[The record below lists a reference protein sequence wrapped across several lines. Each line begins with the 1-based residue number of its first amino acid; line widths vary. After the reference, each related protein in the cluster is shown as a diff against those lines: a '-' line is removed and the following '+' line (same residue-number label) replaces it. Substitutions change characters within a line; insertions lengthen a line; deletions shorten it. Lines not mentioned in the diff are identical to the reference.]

1 MKYQFYF
8 PKEDH
13 CDCVLRTFMKLLNK
27 SYDDVKKDLLVI
39 AQDLGYEKY
48 NEINVFEKYFLD
60 NGYSKI
66 DGDNSLVKD
75 YLFDEANYGVFCFK
89 DDDYHLIPIIK
100 QTIYDKNEK
109 LWDMKIISLYKK

>member
-39 AQDLGYEKY
+39 AQDLGYEK
-48 NEINVFEKYFLD
+48 V
-60 NGYSKI
+60 
-66 DGDNSLVKD
+66 
-75 YLFDEANYGVFCFK
+75 
-89 DDDYHLIPIIK
+89 
-100 QTIYDKNEK
+100 
-109 LWDMKIISLYKK
+109 